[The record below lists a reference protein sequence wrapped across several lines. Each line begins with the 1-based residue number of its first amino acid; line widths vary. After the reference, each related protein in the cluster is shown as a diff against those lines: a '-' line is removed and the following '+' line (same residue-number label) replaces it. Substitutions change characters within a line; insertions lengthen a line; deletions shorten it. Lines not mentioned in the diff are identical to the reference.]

1 MPGDHTHFG
10 ALSLPGNPPT
20 DSEAQLMQSSF
31 EMTGQKPLSERIDDF
46 RATLGMLREV
56 RPDHSIVINLD
67 LPDPTDNA
75 MNFFRQQEFIES
87 PHTPHRLYL
96 NQSIGFIAVNETLSE
111 VSFAPRKHR
120 AARFSS
126 HGLFMA
132 DLHVETEKGDVLD
145 IPVAVKPHEDEAG
158 EANDTCLREY
168 VNTLAVAQMG
178 IHTLQPVGI
187 INGMERAYSLTRL
200 EEDITTLDS
209 IDWSNFYPNMED
221 NPGMLNIW
229 SQVARQ
235 AAMLHSIGNNM
246 HGDMA
251 ARNIATTIDDAVFF
265 IDWEMANISK
275 QKPHGSTTS
284 WAFAHSDIDR
294 LVASMC
300 MPPDPKYGGGI
311 GIFTS
316 KDGDWNAAFE
326 KIFFNEYSS
335 YRMGFAEANQS
346 ESATKKELEDLAESS
361 KLTMDYFRNIQTK

>member
-200 EEDITTLDS
+200 E
-209 IDWSNFYPNMED
+209 
-221 NPGMLNIW
+221 
-229 SQVARQ
+229 
-235 AAMLHSIGNNM
+235 
-246 HGDMA
+246 
-251 ARNIATTIDDAVFF
+251 
-265 IDWEMANISK
+265 
-275 QKPHGSTTS
+275 
-284 WAFAHSDIDR
+284 
-294 LVASMC
+294 
-300 MPPDPKYGGGI
+300 
-311 GIFTS
+311 
-316 KDGDWNAAFE
+316 
-326 KIFFNEYSS
+326 
-335 YRMGFAEANQS
+335 
-346 ESATKKELEDLAESS
+346 
-361 KLTMDYFRNIQTK
+361 